1 MTEGGLLG
9 SQHHFY
15 TDISGIPWSI
25 SMKVCDLKFIGN
37 HFGLLKV
44 KFQNSRRSHH
54 RYQSLMKVITI
65 GSTWIPSKTKYSKI
79 FFLSFLSQQLALAHF
94 RNASVL
100 AKKKKIVNFRHS
112 MSLSNIKI
120 YVISWMFTKNKK
132 LKNNWK
138 TFCSLVLLEEIDLRF
153 INWRWLLLDF
163 HINLFRK

>member
-15 TDISGIPWSI
+15 TDISEIAWSI

-65 GSTWIPSKTKYSKI
+65 GST
-79 FFLSFLSQQLALAHF
+79 
-94 RNASVL
+94 
-100 AKKKKIVNFRHS
+100 
-112 MSLSNIKI
+112 
-120 YVISWMFTKNKK
+120 
-132 LKNNWK
+132 
-138 TFCSLVLLEEIDLRF
+138 
-153 INWRWLLLDF
+153 
-163 HINLFRK
+163 

>member
-15 TDISGIPWSI
+15 TDISEIAWSI

-79 FFLSFLSQQLALAHF
+79 YFLSFLSQQLALAHF

-100 AKKKKIVNFRHS
+100 AKKKKK
-112 MSLSNIKI
+112 SLI
-120 YVISWMFTKNKK
+120 
-132 LKNNWK
+132 
-138 TFCSLVLLEEIDLRF
+138 
-153 INWRWLLLDF
+153 LD
-163 HINLFRK
+163 IQWVYQI